1 MQLQPLKSAL
11 RVVREHLEPHAPAA
25 IKQTADHFG
34 RKPKL
39 IIFLSASNTANRAL
53 CACGIGNTLDSCWK
67 AAFDKLRKRMPDEED
82 WQWIKVD
89 LVWSIKPHQPRALIE
104 RVAKTRRNFFRHG
117 ISFDPD
123 FNAALL
129 EQELNGIG
137 GIGFDDDRRLILR
150 FDRINRHL
158 RTSRGVKEL
167 PPEVAQRDT
176 WYTFETKGVFYDRSD
191 PAECVYPL
199 IYGGYGN
206 GIRQAPIAHDTVTG
220 LIEQAG
226 LYLARQLRDDGSFH
240 YGFFPVGHEAIP
252 TYNILRH
259 SGTLYSMLEA
269 WEAVGNDT
277 IAAGVPRGIE
287 LVLRE
292 ALRPLGAHA
301 VVADHANK
309 GEIRLGAQAVF
320 ILAVAKYTKLT
331 GDRRYLDA
339 ARQIGRAII
348 DHFLDSRTGQFVHV
362 LDGSDFSVKDTFR
375 IIFYDG
381 EAVLALLRL
390 YELDSDPVWLKSARL
405 AFAYFLRVDHWRHFD
420 HWQAYATAEI
430 TRHDP
435 DRRYVEFGLK
445 NALCNL
451 DFIHQRDTA
460 FPTFLELLMATLEM
474 IETTSAAATLN
485 STFMAR
491 LLATAHHRAGHLRYS
506 HFYPELAMYFRKPR
520 QIAGSF
526 FIRHHGFRIRIDD
539 VEHFISGYCMYRRF
553 CSKHGDLGLP
563 V

>member
-1 MQLQPLKSAL
+1 
-11 RVVREHLEPHAPAA
+11 
-25 IKQTADHFG
+25 
-34 RKPKL
+34 
-39 IIFLSASNTANRAL
+39 
-53 CACGIGNTLDSCWK
+53 
-67 AAFDKLRKRMPDEED
+67 MPNEED
-82 WQWIKVD
+82 WRWIKAD
-89 LVWSIKPHQPRALIE
+89 LVWSIKPHQPRVLIE
-104 RVAKTRRNFFRHG
+104 RIAMTRRNFFRHG

-158 RTSRGVKEL
+158 RTSRGIQEL
-167 PPEVAQRDT
+167 SPEIVQRDT
-176 WYTFETKGVFYDRSD
+176 WYTFETAGVFYDRSG
-191 PAECVYPL
+191 PAECAYPL
-199 IYGGYGN
+199 INVGYGN
-206 GIRQAPIAHDTVTG
+206 GIRQAPVAHDTVAE

-269 WEAVGNDT
+269 WEAIGNDT
-277 IAAGVPRGIE
+277 IAVGVPRGIE
-287 LVLRE
+287 FVLRE
-292 ALRPLGAHA
+292 TLRPLGEHA
-301 VVADHANK
+301 VVVDHANK

-320 ILAVAKYTKLT
+320 ILAVVKYTELT

-348 DHFLDSRTGQFVHV
+348 DRFLDSQTGQFVHV
-362 LDGSDFSVKDTFR
+362 LDGADFSVKDTFR

-390 YELDSDPVWLKSARL
+390 YKLDSDPVWLKSARL
-405 AFAYFLRVDHWRHFD
+405 AFEYFLRVDHWQHFD
-420 HWQAYATAEI
+420 HWQAYAAAEI

-445 NALCNL
+445 NALGNL
-451 DFIHQRDTA
+451 DFIHRRDTA
-460 FPTFLELLMATLEM
+460 FPTFLELLVATLEM
-474 IETTSAAATLN
+474 VETTGAVEIDTLNPMSAA
-485 STFMAR
+485 S
-491 LLATAHHRAGHLRYS
+491 LLATAHHRAEHLRYS

-520 QIAGSF
+520 QIVGSF

-553 CSKHGDLGLP
+553 CSKHDSALLGERAGHLT
-563 V
+563 